1 MWQGEIRLVKH
12 SIETLMLIELFL
24 VLLYE
29 HELKYIQNVKR
40 KQLKDYI

>member
-12 SIETLMLIELFL
+12 NIETLMLIELFL

-29 HELKYIQNVKR
+29 HEMKYIQNC
-40 KQLKDYI
+40 LKCQKKTT